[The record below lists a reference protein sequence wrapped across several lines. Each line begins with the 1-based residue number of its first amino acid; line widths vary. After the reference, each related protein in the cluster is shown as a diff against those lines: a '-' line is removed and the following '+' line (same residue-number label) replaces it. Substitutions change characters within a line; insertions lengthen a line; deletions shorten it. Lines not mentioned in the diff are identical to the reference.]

1 MPRHNQ
7 VLIDEEVTFEAHE
20 ELVSATDLRG
30 VVTYANDAFCRVAGY
45 LPEEIIGKN
54 HNLVRHP
61 SMPRAAF
68 ADLWQKLKSNQSWRG
83 AVKNRCKDG
92 RYYWVDAFVTPIYE
106 DGKLMGYQS
115 VRTVLSSEHKQKAQQ
130 CYDVINNGGNIESV
144 FDQKIWLKDAIFVV
158 SALILSGLTFLYPFF
173 SLAIVV
179 LPYLIFKSELSGM
192 RHYVGRLQQEY
203 DSVSRYVYSGN
214 GTQSVIDFKSKLSEG
229 KIKTVLGRIMDS
241 TKVMTSGVEQLRVA
255 AGKAKSGAQKE
266 ADELYQVSTAVEQ
279 MVATINEVAQNT
291 NQTSKKVESVHR
303 DCRSA
308 TASMSDTMEKVS
320 LLASDVASSAST
332 ASELAEE
339 AQKIDNVMQEI
350 QGIADQTNLLAL
362 NAAIEAARAGEQG
375 RGFSVV
381 ADEVRALSTRTHA
394 ATEQIQSSISEI
406 QTTLLS
412 WSKSMEKGKE
422 SAENCVSETE
432 QTRNLVFNV
441 YDQVS
446 EIADLAAQ
454 ISTASEEQSAVSIEI
469 SSNIANVSEA
479 SQDNLKQANLV
490 ESESDRIKQR
500 AEALA
505 SLGLTFGN

>member
-1 MPRHNQ
+1 MSRRNQ
-7 VLIDEEVTFEAHE
+7 VLVDEEVNFETHE

-30 VVTYANDAFCRVAGY
+30 VVTYANAAFCRVAGY
-45 LPEEIIGKN
+45 TQEEIIGKN

-61 SMPRAAF
+61 SMPKAAF
-68 ADLWQKLKSNQSWRG
+68 ADLWQKLKSNQPWRG

-106 DGKLMGYQS
+106 DGKLLGYQS
-115 VRTVLSSEHKQKAQQ
+115 VRSVLAKEHKRKAQD
-130 CYDVINNGGNIESV
+130 CYALLNAGGNISSIFE
-144 FDQKIWLKDAIFVV
+144 QKSWLKDLIFVV
-158 SALILSGLTFLYPFF
+158 VALILAGMSFLHPLFAF
-173 SLAIVV
+173 GIIV
-179 LPYLIFKSELSGM
+179 LPYIVFKSDLLNM
-192 RHYVGRLQQEY
+192 RQFLEQIQGEY
-203 DSVSRYVYSGN
+203 DSVSRYIYSGK
-214 GTQSVIDFKSKLSEG
+214 GAQSIVDFKSKMSEG
-229 KIKTVLGRIMDS
+229 KIRTVLGRIVDS
-241 TKVMTSGVEQLRVA
+241 TRVMLQGVDQLKVA

-291 NQTSKKVESVHR
+291 QETSKKVESVHQ
-303 DCRSA
+303 DCKTA
-308 TASMSDTMEKVS
+308 TAAMSETMEKVS

-332 ASELAEE
+332 ATELAGE

-432 QTRNLVFNV
+432 QTQNLVFNV

-446 EIADLAAQ
+446 EIADLATQ
-454 ISTASEEQSAVSIEI
+454 ISTASEEQSAVSAEI
-469 SSNIANVSEA
+469 SSNIANISDA

-490 ESESDRIKQR
+490 ERESVRIKDR
-500 AEALA
+500 ADALA
-505 SLGLTFGN
+505 SLGLTFG